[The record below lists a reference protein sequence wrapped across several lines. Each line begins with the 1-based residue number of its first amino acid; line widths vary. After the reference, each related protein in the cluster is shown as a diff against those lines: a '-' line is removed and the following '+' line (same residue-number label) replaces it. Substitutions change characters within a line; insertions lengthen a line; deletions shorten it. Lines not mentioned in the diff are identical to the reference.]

1 MIALHLLPD
10 SAQRLA
16 EVPAQTPANGW
27 LWLDVLHE
35 ELENDPQALRD
46 AIQALTG
53 VRVFDLH
60 LQDAMNIAHPSF
72 FDSTQDYEMV
82 VFRKLLNDTG
92 TGAPAGNSV
101 GKANDRRMLRGVP
114 TGPITFFVFDR
125 VLVTVHG
132 AASRT
137 IDVVR
142 TRLLEFRNRE
152 NGGGSDKQRL
162 PARPEELMLR
172 LLNAMVDRYLEL
184 RQPLTAQLDRWQREL
199 LDPRRPFDNWA
210 ALLESRNE
218 VRKLEYLCEEQFDA
232 LQELRDH
239 YLETTPDAAKNDA
252 HLVRIAD
259 VMEHITRVLN
269 HSRRLEISIES
280 AVQLHF
286 SAISHRTNRNMQT
299 LTVITAIFAPLTLI
313 TGIFG
318 MNFEVMPLLKD
329 AWGFW
334 VLVAAMAAISLVMI
348 GVMLARRYMTLKRAD

>member
-10 SAQRLA
+10 GAQKLD
-16 EVPAQTPANGW
+16 ELPAQLPANGW
-27 LWLDVLHE
+27 VWLDVLHE
-35 ELENDPQALRD
+35 ELNDGVEPLRE
-46 AIQALTG
+46 AVVRLTG

-60 LQDAMNIAHPSF
+60 LQDAINLAHPSF

-82 VFRKLLNDTG
+82 VFRKLISENG
-92 TGAPAGNSV
+92 SAAGGV

-137 IDVVR
+137 IDQVR
-142 TRLLEFRNRE
+142 ARLLEFRTRE
-152 NGGGSDKQRL
+152 AGAGNDKQRL
-162 PARPEELMLR
+162 PTRPEELMLR

-184 RQPLTAQLDRWQREL
+184 RQPLAAQLDRWQREL
-199 LDPRRPFDNWA
+199 LDPRRPFDNWV
-210 ALLESRNE
+210 ALLDSRNE
-218 VRKLEYLCEEQFDA
+218 VRKLEYLCEEQYDA
-232 LQELRDH
+232 LQEMRDH
-239 YLETTPDAAKNDA
+239 YLETTPEAAKNDA

-269 HSRRLEISIES
+269 HSRRLEASIES

-286 SAISHRTNRNMQT
+286 SAMSHRTNRNMQT

-334 VLVAAMAAISLVMI
+334 ALIAAMGALSVAMGAA
-348 GVMLARRYMTLKRAD
+348 MLLRRYLSHKRSA

>member
-1 MIALHLLPD
+1 MLALHLLPD
-10 SAQRLA
+10 GAQRLDEA
-16 EVPAQTPANGW
+16 CTTMPAAGW
-27 LWLDVLHE
+27 VWVDVLHE
-35 ELENDPQALRD
+35 ELSEGPEPLRD
-46 AIQALTG
+46 LILRLTG

-60 LQDAMNIAHPSF
+60 LQDALNLAHPSF
-72 FDSTQDYEMV
+72 FDSTQDYEV
-82 VFRKLLNDTG
+82 VIFRKLIGESAGSTA
-92 TGAPAGNSV
+92 GAPV

-114 TGPITFFVFDR
+114 TGPITFFAFER

-132 AASRT
+132 NASRT
-137 IDVVR
+137 IEQVR
-142 TRLLEFRNRE
+142 TRLLEFRSRE
-152 NGGGSDKQRL
+152 GGNGGDKQRL

-199 LDPRRPFDNWA
+199 LDPRRPFDNWV
-210 ALLESRNE
+210 ALLDSRNE
-218 VRKLEYLCEEQFDA
+218 VRKLEYLCEEQYDA

-239 YLETTPDAAKNDA
+239 YLETTPEAAKNDA

-269 HSRRLEISIES
+269 HSRRLEASIES

-286 SAISHRTNRNMQT
+286 SAMSHRTNRNMQT

-329 AWGFW
+329 AQGFW
-334 VLVAAMAAISLVMI
+334 ILLVAMGALSVAMGGA
-348 GVMLARRYMTLKRAD
+348 MLLRRYLSHRRAS